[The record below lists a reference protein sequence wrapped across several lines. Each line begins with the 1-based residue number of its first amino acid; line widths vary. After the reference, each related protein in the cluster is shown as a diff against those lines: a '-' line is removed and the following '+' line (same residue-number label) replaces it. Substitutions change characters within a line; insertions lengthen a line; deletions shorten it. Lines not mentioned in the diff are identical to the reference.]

1 MLLFPPLSH
10 PSIHALFFVKF
21 LFLNDLIDFYSL
33 LLVYLIAQL
42 IKNLPA
48 MQETLVRFLGQEDL
62 LEKGKAT
69 HSSFL
74 DRRIPWTIQSLGSQR
89 VRHTVRLSLH
99 FYLLVSLGISCKG
112 HFVIQFQL
120 SISFALKLFFS
131 CFCLCNIYLF
141 IDMPLQLGLIILA
154 PSTLSKSFL

>member
-1 MLLFPPLSH
+1 MSVSFKEGIVTYKYLQGFKFPKFLILQILGIFIFVLSIPLCC
-10 PSIHALFFVKF
+10 AVVKF

-74 DRRIPWTIQSLGSQR
+74 DRRIPWTI
-89 VRHTVRLSLH
+89 
-99 FYLLVSLGISCKG
+99 
-112 HFVIQFQL
+112 
-120 SISFALKLFFS
+120 
-131 CFCLCNIYLF
+131 
-141 IDMPLQLGLIILA
+141 
-154 PSTLSKSFL
+154 